1 MQSSDK
7 LESYML
13 RMDLPHEPIAGSEN
27 TWLVAPENLRHSAI
41 VVRAED
47 PIVVFTAPV
56 FEVRETTPNREALYR
71 ELLVLNEELL
81 HAAYGLQ
88 GKQIVLSGALQMENL
103 DFAEFQAMIDDM
115 TLSLD
120 IHLDRLAPWRPE
132 NSQEAS

>member
-47 PIVVFTAPV
+47 PIVVFTAPCPPGPSDV
-56 FEVRETTPNREALYR
+56 AVEVAAVQPHEAATR
-71 ELLVLNEELL
+71 STF
-81 HAAYGLQ
+81 
-88 GKQIVLSGALQMENL
+88 SGASPA
-103 DFAEFQAMIDDM
+103 F
-115 TLSLD
+115 
-120 IHLDRLAPWRPE
+120 R
-132 NSQEAS
+132 